1 MKDKCLNTITW
12 YINLVSCLWT
22 LWEQWWQKM
31 WPSQGDHYP
40 VPDHDEVEANEEPQ
54 HPPTVRHQGAEG
66 EGLLFPHNLNGS
78 TGEFWD

>member
-1 MKDKCLNTITW
+1 MDQGTDETW
-12 YINLVSCLWT
+12 QSN
-22 LWEQWWQKM
+22 
-31 WPSQGDHYP
+31 HYP

-78 TGEFWD
+78 TGEFLD